1 MKTVLVFLFFCGFA
15 LSANSQVEIPGTNLK
30 MEMVKARKI
39 GMLSVQFGASG
50 YMINSGKDNKRVQV
64 RLKIRSRDGDKTI
77 LDPNKLSLVN
87 DAFKARFSISEIY
100 FATFFRG
107 KGFQMLTS
115 NETEKPIFA
124 DYDVSVANTF
134 NDYSIEGYKDC
145 PIALNFGTNR
155 KPIVHTIY
163 FRPNTID
170 KNVLD
175 IFFVV
180 PNELTSGK
188 LYFGD
193 TLISEIEIRE

>member
-1 MKTVLVFLFFCGFA
+1 MKKILVFLFLFAFGFA
-15 LSANSQVEIPGTNLK
+15 VNSQIEIPGTNLS

-39 GMLSVQFGASG
+39 GVLSVQFGGSS
-50 YMINSGKDNKRVQV
+50 YMVNSGKDNKRVQI
-64 RLKIRSRDGDKTI
+64 RLKIRSRDGDETI
-77 LDPNKLSLVN
+77 FDPNKLSLVN
-87 DAFKARFSISEIY
+87 NEFKARFSISEIY
-100 FATFFRG
+100 FATFFRA
-107 KGFQMLTS
+107 KGFQILTD
-115 NETEKPIFA
+115 NESEKPIFA
-124 DYDVSVANTF
+124 NYDPSVPNTF
-134 NDYSIEGYKDC
+134 GDYAMNGYKDY

-180 PNELTSGK
+180 PNELTAGE

>member
-1 MKTVLVFLFFCGFA
+1 
-15 LSANSQVEIPGTNLK
+15 
-30 MEMVKARKI
+30 
-39 GMLSVQFGASG
+39 
-50 YMINSGKDNKRVQV
+50 
-64 RLKIRSRDGDKTI
+64 
-77 LDPNKLSLVN
+77 
-87 DAFKARFSISEIY
+87 
-100 FATFFRG
+100 
-107 KGFQMLTS
+107 MLTS

>member
-100 FATFFRG
+100 FATFFKG

>member
-87 DAFKARFSISEIY
+87 DALKARFSISEIY